1 MNHENIKFEQKG
13 LLNERIESE
22 RLLLVPISMNYK
34 DEIFKEF
41 SEDITAY
48 MYPASATDISETEEF
63 INNSI
68 KGLSEGSNL
77 QLVILAKDSRE
88 FLGNAGLHN
97 IDSKTPELSVW
108 LKKAAHGKSYGKEAM
123 TVVKKWADK
132 NLKYDYILYPVADK
146 NIASQ
151 KIPESLGGK
160 IEREYDEKMM
170 TGKTHHMI
178 EYRIYPDQE

>member
-22 RLLLVPISMNYK
+22 RLLLVPISMEYK

-41 SEDITAY
+41 SENITAF
-48 MYPASATDISETEEF
+48 MYPSSAKDIPETEEF

-68 KGLSEGSNL
+68 KGLSEGNNL
-77 QLVILAKDSRE
+77 QLVILAKESGE
-88 FLGNAGLHN
+88 FLGNAGLHD
-97 IDSKTPELSVW
+97 IDSRTPELGVW
-108 LKKAAHGKSYGKEAM
+108 LKKSAHGNSYGKEAM
-123 TVVKKWADK
+123 TAMKKWADE

-146 NIASQ
+146 NIASR

-178 EYRIYPDQE
+178 EYRIYPDQG